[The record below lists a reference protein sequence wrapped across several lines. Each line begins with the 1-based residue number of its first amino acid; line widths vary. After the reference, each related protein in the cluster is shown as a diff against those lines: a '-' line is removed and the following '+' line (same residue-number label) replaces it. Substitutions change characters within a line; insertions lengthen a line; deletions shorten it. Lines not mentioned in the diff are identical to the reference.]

1 MVATSVAAVLSTGEN
16 VVFATPVY
24 DSPILTIYNP
34 YELWKLNPS
43 YIAAEY
49 FYFIFAAATFYHAF
63 THRKAGN
70 SLGLWLGCLFS
81 GAIVE
86 LFTILSP
93 QIGNFYHTQASV
105 MVAGRTEP
113 LYMLLGCYGGIQYL
127 AVQLAFT
134 TAPDVDQSLF
144 RKLGLSLLSGLA
156 GRYLW
161 SLLDIIGAH
170 MLWWVWHESD
180 KLYEGKI
187 SGVPTASSFWILSE
201 TACIGLVYSCM
212 RLRSALSISVTMA
225 MMVPLLLNVPFMA
238 SVR

>member
-144 RKLGLSLLSGLA
+144 RK
-156 GRYLW
+156 
-161 SLLDIIGAH
+161 
-170 MLWWVWHESD
+170 
-180 KLYEGKI
+180 
-187 SGVPTASSFWILSE
+187 
-201 TACIGLVYSCM
+201 
-212 RLRSALSISVTMA
+212 
-225 MMVPLLLNVPFMA
+225 
-238 SVR
+238 

>member
-1 MVATSVAAVLSTGEN
+1 
-16 VVFATPVY
+16 
-24 DSPILTIYNP
+24 
-34 YELWKLNPS
+34 
-43 YIAAEY
+43 
-49 FYFIFAAATFYHAF
+49 
-63 THRKAGN
+63 AGN

-134 TAPDVDQSLF
+134 TALDVDQGLF

-161 SLLDIIGAH
+161 SLLDIIAAH
-170 MLWWVWHESD
+170 MLWWVP
-180 KLYEGKI
+180 I
-187 SGVPTASSFWILSE
+187 ASSFWILSE
-201 TACIGLVYSCM
+201 TACIGLVYSYM

-225 MMVPLLLNVPFMA
+225 VMVPLLLNVPFM
-238 SVR
+238 VLYHPIVELYGRPEMP